1 MLNSDSG
8 DLAML
13 GITEILE
20 DLENSGDRFSDSY
33 AETMQT
39 LANMLNKQSR
49 GQMRGINV
57 EELRGQAG
65 NFLYFSLISNNEDI
79 PYDIAYLHQLQS
91 HFRNPAILVLRRI
104 RKFLM
109 PSHRKILAHL
119 EEDQNRER
127 QIHFHNLDI
136 DRKVK
141 LNMDEMQRYQ
151 TMAKLTRSVLRK
163 LDILGRAIGVP
174 HQSKLQFRLIN
185 AILRDPHHLRHDKAI
200 RWLDRSTCS
209 GDIGFMNRLIEKGMW
224 VLDRKSEKI
233 RSELENL
240 SGLPIDQNAVLQG
253 GNWYSL
259 TAPVKRGEDF
269 ISIFNAEERT
279 EQRIKHITFFV
290 VQSAYNTDKFHRL
303 LDALNPNGDQAVYV
317 KELSGIYFEVD
328 RCINESGR
336 NDGEPLAAVT
346 SDRKYNLLSEE
357 EANNAR
363 EWIRKN
369 RIKLHSLK
377 MEVFQILLEFKQNNM
392 QIALPTQ
399 LENQI
404 ERTRELYQN
413 EHVPDNVTDILPKI
427 PVKAMQA
434 ELEQFEAEL
443 DKPDG
448 TLLQACCDFINRIA
462 DWRKYIQEENFH
474 RRLREVCDDFDE
486 FEDLLVQFHKVDGE
500 LEELRRRSEALVNR
514 LYHTIYLG
522 TVSKPTLDQAFEM
535 VIDQTLHKIRLL
547 EYDIID
553 ADRYQ
558 IIFEQAL
565 SYKGTAAYTQLD
577 QLFRELHALP
587 RQSQLIQA
595 LGEWENHLDRQTLM
609 DKQAFI
615 MENEFQLQELLD
627 QVRAEIRDRMTEY
640 PIDSRRL
647 RFDVFSLSDCFA
659 GNLETSMEAML
670 RAIPRVS
677 SDQEGEIL
685 LDHLQA
691 LEGQVLEA
699 QRVTR
704 PKGEAMRKLRDL
716 ERSKL
721 MPTNFLERLKVD
733 LEENFENLDRL
744 LKRINE
750 ELTKLRSLQNRF
762 GGDHDEAVFSLS
774 INFYD
779 LEQLRKIYDFVES
792 ITIMDLK
799 RFGLVYNHKNAMM
812 EDLFKRALNNDP
824 SVPEDIA
831 ERVNRRIY
839 KAFRDSKN
847 MPLDLKILILWEVPE
862 ILESECELLIRTL
875 NFVDHTKV
883 KEKAAYQNLLQV
895 LDRVNSAR
903 GSTLD
908 QIKQIWK
915 EHQIRINKFKPT
927 HYLRNFELNRRLIM
941 DEARKR
947 IGNKFK

>member
-1 MLNSDSG
+1 MFDSEND

-13 GITEILE
+13 GLSDILE
-20 DLENSGDRFSDSY
+20 DLENCGERFS
-33 AETMQT
+33 ETYEESMQG
-39 LANMLNKQSR
+39 LAGMLNKQGR
-49 GQMRGINV
+49 GQLRSINV
-57 EELRGQAG
+57 DELRGQAG
-65 NFLYFSLISNNEDI
+65 NYLYFSLSSQQEDI
-79 PYDIAYLHQLQS
+79 PYDIAYLHFLQS

-104 RKFLM
+104 RKFLT
-109 PSHRKILAHL
+109 PSHRKFLAQL

-127 QIHFHNLDI
+127 QIHFQNLDI

-163 LDILGRAIGVP
+163 LDIIGQAIGVP
-174 HQSKLQFRLIN
+174 GKSKIQFRLIN
-185 AILRDPHHLRHDKAI
+185 AILKDEHHLRHDKAI
-200 RWLDRSTCS
+200 KWLERSSCR
-209 GDIGFMNRLIEKGMW
+209 GDVGFMNRLIEKGVW
-224 VLDRKSEKI
+224 VLDRKSEKL
-233 RSELENL
+233 REELQKL
-240 SGLPIDQNAVLQG
+240 SGLPIDENAVLHG

-269 ISIFNAEERT
+269 ISIFNAEERI

-290 VQSAYNTDKFHRL
+290 IQSAYNVDKFTRQIE
-303 LDALNPNGDQAVYV
+303 ALSPNGNQAQYV
-317 KELSGIYFEVD
+317 KELSNVYFEID
-328 RCINESGR
+328 RCICESGR
-336 NDGEPLAAVT
+336 NDGEPLAAVA
-346 SDRKYNLLSEE
+346 SDLKFHLLSEG
-357 EANNAR
+357 EASKAR
-363 EWIRKN
+363 DWIRQN

-377 MEVFQILLEFKQNNM
+377 MEVFQMLLEFKENHM
-392 QIALPTQ
+392 QVALPPQ
-399 LENQI
+399 LEDQI
-404 ERTRELYQN
+404 ENSRQLYQN
-413 EHVPDNVTDILPKI
+413 EHIPENVTDILPKI
-427 PVKAMQA
+427 PIKAMEA
-434 ELEQFEAEL
+434 ELEQFEAES

-448 TLLQACCDFINRIA
+448 SLLQACCDYLTRIL
-462 DWRKYIQEENFH
+462 DWRKHIQEEKFH
-474 RRLREVCDDFDE
+474 RKLREVCDDFEE
-486 FEDLLVQFHKVDGE
+486 FEDLLIRFHKIDGE
-500 LEELRRRSEALVNR
+500 LEELRRRCENLVNR

-522 TVSKPTLDQAFEM
+522 SVSKETLKQSFEI

-558 IIFEQAL
+558 AIFEHAL
-565 SYKGTAAYTQLD
+565 SYEGTAAYTQLD

-587 RQSQLIQA
+587 RQAQLIQA
-595 LGEWENHLDRQTLM
+595 LGEWENHLDRNTLM
-609 DKQAFI
+609 EKQTFI
-615 MENEFQLQELLD
+615 MENEFELQELLD
-627 QVRAEIRDRMTEY
+627 QVRAEIRDRMTEH

-647 RFDVFSLSDCFA
+647 RFDVFSLSDCYA
-659 GNLETSMEAML
+659 GNLETALDAML
-670 RAIPRVS
+670 RAVPRVA
-677 SDQEGEIL
+677 SDQEGEL
-685 LDHLQA
+685 LMDHLQA
-691 LEGQVLEA
+691 LEGQILEA

-721 MPTNFLERLKVD
+721 MPTDFLDHLKKD
-733 LEENFENLDRL
+733 LEENFNDLDLL
-744 LKRINE
+744 LKRINDE
-750 ELTKLRSLQNRF
+750 LQNIRQLQNHF

-792 ITIMDLK
+792 ITLMDLK

-812 EDLFKRALNNDP
+812 EDLFKRALDNDP

-831 ERVNRRIY
+831 ELVTRRVY

-883 KEKAAYQNLLQV
+883 REKAAYQNLLQV
-895 LDRVNSAR
+895 LERASTAR
-903 GSTLD
+903 GVTLERL
-908 QIKQIWK
+908 KQIWK
-915 EHQIRINKFKPT
+915 EHQIRINKFKPS
-927 HYLRNFELNRRLIM
+927 HYLRNFELNRRLLM

-947 IGNKFK
+947 IGNAFK